1 MAAATPC
8 TIVQPAGRT
17 DGTSIAMPI
26 VPAPGVIV
34 EPTFKPAFAPGE
46 STMPVRSTPSRNIVK
61 LRLTHRFRSV
71 MTWFCAADFQ
81 GAWKSAGDTRHEF
94 ESQANTERVNVWSV
108 LRGFA

>member
-17 DGTSIAMPI
+17 DGTSIATPI

-34 EPTFKPAFAPGE
+34 EPTFNPAFAPGE
-46 STMPVRSTPSRNIVK
+46 STMPVRSTPSRNMVK
-61 LRLTHRFRSV
+61 LRLTHKFLSV

-81 GAWKSAGDTRHEF
+81 GAWKSAGNTLHEF
-94 ESQANTERVNVWSV
+94 DSHAKTERVSV
-108 LRGFA
+108 